1 MPEATLVVKLS
12 FKIKAVYFC
21 YNVRESNQGDYT
33 FWSAR
38 EGLIF
43 QLADYRMLFRLSLQP
58 WLSQCTHGTPHPM
71 AGCTG

>member
-33 FWSAR
+33 F
-38 EGLIF
+38 
-43 QLADYRMLFRLSLQP
+43 
-58 WLSQCTHGTPHPM
+58 
-71 AGCTG
+71 